1 MLEPSGG
8 VQRLSISYEL
18 GQDDFLLKP
27 HSVDVMGVDS
37 GVLTG
42 FCTKETSRMFL
53 TFFLAPKHFMT
64 QLLESSQ
71 GIHWLPMLQEHR
83 LCNFSMNWWFSS
95 NVLDTKG
102 HSVTQLLSVS
112 IANAQI
118 WYSCIG
124 TYPSLVVQHV
134 GDDAEAPTVTQRS
147 TWCFFDENM
156 RFLDD
161 SNSLTIEISMKYP
174 PGICRNSIFLHSCIS
189 MMPWGSARD
198 ICAPE
203 TALNTV

>member
-1 MLEPSGG
+1 MSAEQSISERSGRQLTMGCDLECKLSAITLLSFLASNNFLNGMLEPSGG

-53 TFFLAPKHFMT
+53 TFFLASEHFMT
-64 QLLESSQ
+64 QQLESSR

-83 LCNFSMNWWFSS
+83 QCDFLLNWWFSS
-95 NVLDTKG
+95 NVGDTKRR
-102 HSVTQLLSVS
+102 SVTQLVRVS

-118 WYSCIG
+118 WCSCIG
-124 TYPSLVVQHV
+124 TYPPLVVQNV
-134 GDDAEAPTVTQRS
+134 RDGAGAPTFTQSWTR
-147 TWCFFDENM
+147 CF
-156 RFLDD
+156 
-161 SNSLTIEISMKYP
+161 LTK
-174 PGICRNSIFLHSCIS
+174 ICGFWTI
-189 MMPWGSARD
+189 P
-198 ICAPE
+198 
-203 TALNTV
+203 TV